1 MKTPD
6 DLDAARKLVAERA
19 GDTLA
24 AEDTPGSEQT
34 QRRHP

>member
-19 GDTLA
+19 GDA
-24 AEDTPGSEQT
+24 PGSEQT